1 MIVARL
7 KTAERL
13 LDVTCQTTDLV
24 GDLVYVFAS
33 NKVVKKADVGDYFGM
48 PAIGIIINKV
58 TTTRALVQ
66 IAGLVKGLYTDLQPG
81 RLYFVGSDSRPS
93 YLPPMTPM
101 NRFVQPIGTALDT
114 SVLFLQ
120 PNTHMTKIRD

>member
-13 LDVTCQTTDLV
+13 IDVTCQTTDDV
-24 GDLVYVFAS
+24 GDLVYVFAG

-48 PAIGIIINKV
+48 PAVGIIIVKL
-58 TTTRALVQ
+58 TTTRAQVQ
-66 IAGLVKGLYTDLQPG
+66 IAGLVRGLYTDLQPG

-93 YLPPMTPM
+93 YLPPMAPA

-114 SVLFLQ
+114 NLLFLQ
-120 PNTHMTKIRD
+120 PNTQMTKIRD